1 MTRLTL
7 VLALVAVV
15 LGSVAAPARAADAPA
30 TTFVARP
37 ADGSPTAPQG
47 GWFLFADAQPGAE
60 LAGQMALRNDG
71 DGPLSLRLA
80 AVDATTAQ
88 RGGVEYGLPDPPPD
102 EVGAWIDLSRDAI
115 TLPRGGSVEIPFTVR
130 VPADAAPGDH
140 LGGIAVWAPDEAD
153 AGSGESGFAPGVV
166 VETRQVVAV
175 QLGLPGAAP
184 QSLEVQDARAVA
196 RPDGPYIEVVIANT
210 GRRLAKAT
218 GTLTVDGEVLAE
230 GFAVDTIVPGTSVA
244 FPIRWPGADLDAP
257 HDIEVTLRY
266 DGEAASWT
274 GALRADDAVR
284 AALEDWDA
292 PDGGL
297 PGFRALPWMLG
308 VAGAAI
314 LIVGSLLLARPWRR
328 RQVDSARSS

>member
-1 MTRLTL
+1 MTRFTL

-15 LGSVAAPARAADAPA
+15 LGGAAGPARAADAPA

-47 GWFLFADAQPGAE
+47 GWFLFRAEPGAE

-71 DGPLSLRLA
+71 DGSLSLRLA

-88 RGGVEYGLPDPPPD
+88 RGGVEYGLPEPPPD
-102 EVGAWIDLSRDAI
+102 EVGAWIELSRDAV

-130 VPADAAPGDH
+130 VPADAEPGDH
-140 LGGIAVWAPDEAD
+140 LGGLAVWAPDEAD
-153 AGSGESGFAPGVV
+153 TGSGGSGFAPGVT

-175 QLGLPGAAP
+175 QLDLPGPAP
-184 QSLEVQDARAVA
+184 QSLEIQGTRAVA
-196 RPDGPYIEVVIANT
+196 RPDGPYIEVLIANT

-218 GTLTVDGEVLAE
+218 GTLTVDGEMVAE

-244 FPIRWPGADLDAP
+244 FPIRWPGADLDAS
-257 HDIEVTLRY
+257 HDIEVRLRY

-284 AALEDWDA
+284 SALEDWDA

-297 PGFRALPWMLG
+297 PGFPALPWMLG
-308 VAGAAI
+308 VVAVAV

-328 RQVDSARSS
+328 RQVDSDRSS

>member
-7 VLALVAVV
+7 ILVLVAVV
-15 LGSVAAPARAADAPA
+15 LGGAGLPAWAADAPA

-47 GWFLFADAQPGAE
+47 GWFLFRAEPGAE
-60 LAGQMALRNDG
+60 PAGQMALRNDG

-88 RGGVEYGLPDPPPD
+88 RGGVEYGLAEPPPD
-102 EVGAWIDLSRDAI
+102 EVGAWIELSRDAI

-130 VPADAAPGDH
+130 VPSDAAPGDH

-153 AGSGESGFAPGVV
+153 YGSGESGFAPGVI
-166 VETRQVVAV
+166 VETRQVVTV
-175 QLGLPGAAP
+175 QLDLPGLAP
-184 QSLEVQDARAVA
+184 QSLEIQGAQAAA
-196 RPDGPYIEVVIANT
+196 RPDGPYIEVLIANT
-210 GRRLAKAT
+210 GRRLAKAI

-230 GFAVDTIVPGTSVA
+230 AFTVDTIVPGTSVA
-244 FPIRWPGADLDAP
+244 FPVRWPGADLDAP
-257 HDIEVTLRY
+257 HDITVSLLSG
-266 DGEAASWT
+266 GEAASWA
-274 GALRADDAVR
+274 GALHAGEAVR
-284 AALEDWDA
+284 SALEDWDA

-308 VAGAAI
+308 VVAVAV
-314 LIVGSLLLARPWRR
+314 LVVGSLLVTRPWRR
-328 RQVDSARSS
+328 RYVRSS